1 MWSSVTDG
9 ALCQLSNVKNYDNMI
24 NTNVKGFNYNQHHK
38 YPSSVRFI
46 LKSLTFILA
55 STVPSNL
62 HRSISIF
69 NEILYCSGR
78 SLQLTV
84 AFSPTKSPIK
94 DHREQTSHRQH
105 RPVWNPHLELL
116 PSNNKV
122 YLINHFHAH

>member
-1 MWSSVTDG
+1 MTDG
-9 ALCQLSNVKNYDNMI
+9 ALCQLSNVKDYDNMI

-69 NEILYCSGR
+69 NEILYCPGR
-78 SLQLTV
+78 SPKLQIGKKAYLSFRLSV
-84 AFSPTKSPIK
+84 
-94 DHREQTSHRQH
+94 
-105 RPVWNPHLELL
+105 
-116 PSNNKV
+116 NNILQK
-122 YLINHFHAH
+122 YKQ